1 MDATDMERRM
11 VYVSERAYTT
21 TVNGIEH
28 IQSESMLGV
37 GLLKIYFQP
46 DADIAITRS
55 RRSTSVSETI
65 LTIMARGT
73 EPPDDRLLQRSQRP
87 GCATKCLQ

>member
-1 MDATDMERRM
+1 
-11 VYVSERAYTT
+11 
-21 TVNGIEH
+21 
-28 IQSESMLGV
+28 MLGV

-46 DADIAITRS
+46 DADIASAIAQVNA
-55 RRSTSVSETI
+55 VSETI

-73 EPPDDRLLQRSQRP
+73 EPPTDYLLQRSQRP